1 MDNSL
6 EVCDFGIDGSL
17 AKVDTIEGIN
27 KIVNQKTTYTFTD
40 TIRSSVN
47 IMQQNETE
55 TDKVVDENITFKLE
69 YDDNSIYQSN
79 IPEDLV
85 ENDIITQDDIPEN
98 EKQYKEPIDPVTNT
112 IPSLIFIVPYRDRT
126 VELEFFKENMPY
138 ILEDYPKDSYAI
150 YYIHQR
156 DNRVFNRGAMKNIG
170 FIMVKNKYPNDY
182 KNITLIFND
191 VDTVPSKKNLFDYN
205 TRHGI
210 VKHFFGFTY
219 TLGGIVSI
227 KAGDFEKINGFPN
240 YWAWGYEDNVL
251 QNRVYRHE
259 MAIDRSIFFKIGD
272 ENIIQKNNTITRDI
286 NQKEYE
292 RFLKRTNEG
301 IHSIRNIHYTIDE
314 SSGFVN
320 VNWFNTEYNPSNQH
334 NKQYDIRNGSKP
346 YDTKFG
352 LMYNNRRVRGG
363 GMSLF

>member
-1 MDNSL
+1 MDNL
-6 EVCDFGIDGSL
+6 PELCDFGIDGSL
-17 AKVDTIEGIN
+17 AKVDTIEGIH
-27 KIVNQKTTYTFTD
+27 ITEIANQTTPDTFTD

-55 TDKVVDENITFKLE
+55 TDRVVDENITFKLE
-69 YDDNSIYQSN
+69 YDNSIYQST
-79 IPEDLV
+79 ITEDLV
-85 ENDIITQDDIPEN
+85 ENDIIQEDIQEN
-98 EKQYKEPIDPVTNT
+98 ENQYKEQIDPVTNI

-126 VELEFFKENMPY
+126 IELDFFKENMPY

-150 YYIHQR
+150 YYIHQK

-191 VDTVPSKKNLFDYN
+191 VDTIPSKKNLFDYN
-205 TRHGI
+205 TRNGI

-251 QNRVYRHE
+251 QTRVSKYE
-259 MAIDRSIFFKIGD
+259 MQIDRSIFFKVGD
-272 ENIIQKNNTITRDI
+272 ENIIQKNTSLTRDI

-301 IHSIRNIHYTIDE
+301 IYSIKNLNYTIDE

-346 YDTKFG
+346 YDSKFG